1 MDRETFRKAGY
12 QLVDWIAGYLTGE
25 AEKYPVAARVRPG
38 EIRAQLSPEPP
49 AQGEPMEEILED
61 FERVILPG
69 ITHWNHPRFFG
80 YFPANNSGP
89 SVLGELLSAGLG
101 VNAMV
106 WQTSPAATELEEQM
120 MDWLRQ
126 LIGLPE
132 GFQGVIQDTASSATL
147 VALLCARERLSDY
160 QINQKGFPGARIP
173 GALRVYATSQAHSS
187 VDKAVRIAGYGAENL
202 VRVRENSSWAMDPKD
217 LEEQIIRDKENGHKP
232 CCVVATVG
240 TTSSTAL
247 DPPRAVGEIARR
259 HNLWMHVDA
268 ALAGSA
274 AILPEMRWILD
285 GAELAHS
292 LVFNPHKWLF
302 TNFDCSA
309 FFCQEPEALI
319 RTFSI
324 TPEYLKTAQ
333 DQRVTNFRDWGIPL
347 GRRFRALK
355 LWFVLRSFGV
365 EGLRQKLRFH
375 LDLAQ
380 QFKYWVEESPDFE
393 LLAPVPLQTVCFRF
407 NPAKG
412 SLPPLSTAELERLN
426 LSLLQAVN
434 RSGHLFI
441 SHTRLGETL
450 CLRLSIGQTQTE
462 LGHLEDAWKL
472 LQECALGCMGG
483 VSAS

>member
-1 MDRETFRKAGY
+1 MDGEMFRKSGY
-12 QLVDWIAGYLTGE
+12 RLVDWIAGYLEG

-38 EIRAQLSPEPP
+38 EIRAQLPEGPP
-49 AQGEPMEEILED
+49 AQGEPMDRILDD
-61 FERVILPG
+61 FERLIVPG
-69 ITHWNHPRFFG
+69 LTHWNHPRFFA
-80 YFPANNSGP
+80 YFPANHSGP
-89 SVLGELLSAGLG
+89 SILGELLSAGLG

-120 MDWLRQ
+120 MDWLRR
-126 LIGLPE
+126 LIGLGE
-132 GFQGVIQDTASSATL
+132 GWKGAIQDTASSATL
-147 VALLCARERLSDY
+147 CALLCARERLSDH
-160 QINQKGFPGARIP
+160 QINQKGFGGLPNSRP
-173 GALRVYATSQAHSS
+173 LRVYASTQAHSS
-187 VDKAVRIAGYGAENL
+187 VEKAARIGGFGTENL
-202 VRVRENSSWAMDPKD
+202 VKIREDLSWAMDPAD
-217 LEEQIIRDKENGHKP
+217 LEQRIISDKENGFKP

-240 TTSSTAL
+240 TTSSTAM
-247 DPPRAVGEIARR
+247 DPLRPIGEIARR

-285 GAELAHS
+285 GSELAHS

-309 FFCQEPEALI
+309 FFCQEPETLI

-324 TPEYLKTAQ
+324 NPEYLKTDA

-365 EGLRQKLRFH
+365 EGLQQKIRLH

-380 QFKYWVEESPDFE
+380 RFKYWVEESQEFE

-407 NPAKG
+407 NPAKDM
-412 SLPPLSTAELERLN
+412 LPSLSTAELERLN
-426 LSLLQAVN
+426 LALLQAVN
-434 RSGHLFI
+434 RSGKIFL
-441 SHTRLGETL
+441 SHTRLADLL
-450 CLRLSIGQTQTE
+450 CLRLSIGQTATE
-462 LGHLEDAWKL
+462 LRHVEEAWQTL
-472 LQECALGCMGG
+472 RECALGCN
-483 VSAS
+483 